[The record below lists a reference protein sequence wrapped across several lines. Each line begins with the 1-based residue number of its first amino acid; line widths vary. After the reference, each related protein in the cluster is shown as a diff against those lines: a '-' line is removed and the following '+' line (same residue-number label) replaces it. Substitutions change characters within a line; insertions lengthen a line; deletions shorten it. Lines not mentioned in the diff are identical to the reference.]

1 MDKLVELF
9 RLGSSETA
17 TCVACG
23 EVLEK
28 IQMIYDEAY
37 GWFCNQQELDEQ
49 WLMNQ
54 T

>member
-1 MDKLVELF
+1 MNKLFE
-9 RLGSSETA
+9 RLRPRSSEVA
-17 TCVACG
+17 TCIACG

-28 IQMIYDEAY
+28 IHMIYDEAY